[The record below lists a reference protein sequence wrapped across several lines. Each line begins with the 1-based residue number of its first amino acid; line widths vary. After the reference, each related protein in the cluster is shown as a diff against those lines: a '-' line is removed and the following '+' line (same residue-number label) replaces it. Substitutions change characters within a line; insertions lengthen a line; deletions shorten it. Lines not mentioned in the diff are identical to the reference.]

1 MAGSQVRETVDRPLK
16 AGRIPGM
23 KIVVLGAG
31 VLGSIVAGH
40 LARAGEDVTLI
51 ARSDRARYLMENG
64 ITITG
69 LADFNSP
76 CPIATDPKELSEAD
90 VLILAVKTYDTEAA
104 IASVAHVGF
113 SSVISVQNG
122 VQTNEKLAA
131 VFGAASTVGS
141 TAFFSGEMAPN
152 GHVRFTGNEGFTVGE
167 LPDGVSD
174 RVQDLAAVL
183 QSSGINS
190 QAVANVLTLQ
200 WSKFVAWVALT
211 SVAVFTRQE
220 TYKFLSDSGCA
231 LICAR
236 VMREVAGI
244 AGKRGIPLE
253 NSGPFPV
260 KTAVSGSEDAAVAA
274 LIELGGFFE
283 ANAPGHRM
291 SALQDLEHGRRLE
304 IDETLGHAVAEAQRL
319 NVTAPALELCYS
331 LLKGINRYL

>member
-1 MAGSQVRETVDRPLK
+1 ME
-16 AGRIPGM
+16 
-23 KIVVLGAG
+23 IVVLGAG
-31 VLGSIVAGH
+31 ALGSIITGH
-40 LARAGEDVTLI
+40 LARAGESVSLI
-51 ARSDRARYLMENG
+51 ARGDRARFLQQNG
-64 ITITG
+64 VTVTG
-69 LADFNSP
+69 LSKFNAS
-76 CPIATDPKELSEAD
+76 CPVITDANALSGGD
-90 VLILAVKTYDTEAA
+90 VLILAVKSHDVDAA
-104 IASVAHVGF
+104 LSSVSDMTF
-113 SSVISVQNG
+113 SSVLSVQNG
-122 VQTNEKLAA
+122 VYGNEQLAR
-131 VFGAASTVGS
+131 VFGSQATLGATAS
-141 TAFFSGEMAPN
+141 FSGEVSPQ
-152 GHVRFTGNEGFTVGE
+152 GEVRFTVNGGFFIGE
-167 LPDGVSD
+167 LPSGISP
-174 RVQDLAAVL
+174 RVEDLATTLAN
-183 QSSGINS
+183 SGINAE
-190 QAVANVLTLQ
+190 AVPNIQSIQ
-200 WSKFVAWVALT
+200 WSKFVLWVAYTSIAVLT
-211 SVAVFTRQE
+211 RLP